1 MRLSLQ
7 TRLVGLY
14 LESQKYHDALQ
25 LSTGLLKELR
35 RLDDKMVLVEVQL
48 LESRVYHAL
57 RNIPKSRASLTSA
70 RTAANAI
77 YCPPIVQAG
86 LDMQSGILLAE
97 DKDYKTAYSYFYE
110 ALEGYNSQD
119 DPRAIMALKYMLLSK
134 VMLNLTDDVYSTLSY
149 NITNSGIITGKM
161 AQKYQGRDID
171 AMKAVANAHKNRSLS
186 DFQKS
191 LDTYKQGT
199 SPSPP
204 VAVIDIELIADPI
217 IRAHF
222 TSLYDN
228 LLEQN
233 LLRIVEPFSRVE
245 VAHVAALVGL
255 PVVEIEFKYTLER
268 T

>member
-1 MRLSLQ
+1 MSNFAKAKTAKIGFPIEMFTLTQVRALIDLFSAIPNTTDTQIEVTKDCISWAVTEKRTFMRLSLQ

-25 LSTGLLKELR
+25 LSTTLLKELR

-97 DKDYKTAYSYFYE
+97 DKDFKTAYGPVIPCYVNDRYSYFYE

-134 VMLNLTDDVYSTLSY
+134 VMLNLTDDVYSTL
-149 NITNSGIITGKM
+149 N
-161 AQKYQGRDID
+161 
-171 AMKAVANAHKNRSLS
+171 HLCC
-186 DFQKS
+186 
-191 LDTYKQGT
+191 
-199 SPSPP
+199 
-204 VAVIDIELIADPI
+204 
-217 IRAHF
+217 
-222 TSLYDN
+222 
-228 LLEQN
+228 
-233 LLRIVEPFSRVE
+233 
-245 VAHVAALVGL
+245 
-255 PVVEIEFKYTLER
+255 
-268 T
+268 

>member
-1 MRLSLQ
+1 MIDLFSAIPNTTETQIEVTKDCISWSVTEKRTFMRLSLQ

-14 LESQKYHDALQ
+14 LESAKYHDALQ
-25 LSTGLLKELR
+25 LSTTLLKELR

-97 DKDYKTAYSYFYE
+97 DKDFKTAYQPVVICIDHRYSYFYE

-134 VMLNLTDDVYSTLSY
+134 VMLNLTDDVYSTYLFFC
-149 NITNSGIITGKM
+149 IG
-161 AQKYQGRDID
+161 
-171 AMKAVANAHKNRSLS
+171 
-186 DFQKS
+186 
-191 LDTYKQGT
+191 
-199 SPSPP
+199 
-204 VAVIDIELIADPI
+204 
-217 IRAHF
+217 
-222 TSLYDN
+222 
-228 LLEQN
+228 
-233 LLRIVEPFSRVE
+233 
-245 VAHVAALVGL
+245 
-255 PVVEIEFKYTLER
+255 
-268 T
+268 

>member
-25 LSTGLLKELR
+25 LSTTLLRELR

-97 DKDYKTAYSYFYE
+97 DKDFKTAYTPGE
-110 ALEGYNSQD
+110 ALLM
-119 DPRAIMALKYMLLSK
+119 I
-134 VMLNLTDDVYSTLSY
+134 
-149 NITNSGIITGKM
+149 GIRIFMRRWK
-161 AQKYQGRDID
+161 D
-171 AMKAVANAHKNRSLS
+171 
-186 DFQKS
+186 
-191 LDTYKQGT
+191 
-199 SPSPP
+199 
-204 VAVIDIELIADPI
+204 I
-217 IRAHF
+217 IRKTTQRRLWH
-222 TSLYDN
+222 
-228 LLEQN
+228 
-233 LLRIVEPFSRVE
+233 
-245 VAHVAALVGL
+245 
-255 PVVEIEFKYTLER
+255 
-268 T
+268 